1 MALSPGTPD
10 PRWHPPLPAVSQSEG
25 GAAFPWVP
33 PEGQGPGR
41 VGAVAAGSSLPG
53 QMGPCWVAVGL
64 GDSEADGLGEG
75 GRGAAVDLPV
85 VSRARSGGGVRFQ
98 ARSDCAQSG
107 GDSPDLTLAEPPGTA
122 PQSHRPPRAPKVARW
137 PGASSWPRDRVK
149 VKGTQRTPPTPCPFP
164 HSTSSWKSPRH
175 GHLGGSP
182 TDEDS

>member
-1 MALSPGTPD
+1 MALPPGTPD

-41 VGAVAAGSSLPG
+41 AGAVTAGSSLPG
-53 QMGPCWVAVGL
+53 QTGPCWVAVGL

-85 VSRARSGGGVRFQ
+85 VSRARSGGGGVRFQ

-122 PQSHRPPRAPKVARW
+122 PQSHRPPAGREGGQVAWGQQLASGQGQGERDSENTTHPVSSQHKLLEKPTAW
-137 PGASSWPRDRVK
+137 SPGRLPYR
-149 VKGTQRTPPTPCPFP
+149 
-164 HSTSSWKSPRH
+164 
-175 GHLGGSP
+175 
-182 TDEDS
+182 